1 MTSDLIKWIQSFHSD
16 WLDQFF
22 ILVTMLGEEY
32 FYIAILGLIYWNIN
46 KQTARFLVLILALSA
61 TFNGAIKEIVGYSRP
76 IGEEGIRSIYTDTA
90 EGTSFPSG
98 HTQNATAFF
107 GSAGLVAKSP
117 LLWIVF
123 LTLIFLVAISRLY
136 LGVHWPLDVVAG
148 IGFGVL
154 SIAAGKFIYDKCE
167 REGEFWPYFV
177 ILVLAV
183 VSVFFL
189 DSSAYIKA
197 VALLIGYL
205 VGYFFEENF
214 LQFDVRAPLLT
225 QIIKYTIGLAITG
238 AIFLGLKMV
247 LPTGVYWDGLRY
259 FLTIFFVMFGAPAVF
274 MVMKLSRHRI
284 F

>member
-1 MTSDLIKWIQSFHSD
+1 MTSDMIIWIQSFHSD

-32 FYIAILGLIYWNIN
+32 FYIAILSLIYWNIN

-61 TFNGAIKEIVGYSRP
+61 TVNGAIKEIVGYSRP

-90 EGTSFPSG
+90 VGTSFPSG

-107 GSAGLVAKSP
+107 GSAGLAAKNP
-117 LLWIVF
+117 VLWVIF
-123 LTLIFLVAISRLY
+123 SILILLVAISRLY
-136 LGVHWPLDVVAG
+136 LGVHWPLDVIAG
-148 IGFGVL
+148 IVFGVL
-154 SIAAGKFIYDKCE
+154 SIIAGKFIYNKCE

-177 ILVLAV
+177 IFTLAV
-183 VSVFFL
+183 VSVFIL

-225 QIIKYTIGLAITG
+225 QIIKYIIGLAITG
-238 AIFLGLKMV
+238 VIFLGLKMI

-259 FLTIFFVMFGAPAVF
+259 FLAIFFVMYGAPALF

>member
-16 WLDQFF
+16 TLDQFF

-32 FYIAILGLIYWNIN
+32 FYIAILSMIYWNIN

-61 TFNGAIKEIVGYSRP
+61 TVNGAIKEVVGHSRP
-76 IGEEGIRSIYTDTA
+76 IGEVGIRSKYTDTA
-90 EGTSFPSG
+90 EGASFPSG

-107 GSAGLVAKSP
+107 GAAGLAAKNP
-117 LLWIVF
+117 LLWIGF
-123 LTLIFLVAISRLY
+123 SILIVLVAISRLY
-136 LGVHWPLDVVAG
+136 LGVHWPLDVIAG
-148 IGFGVL
+148 IGFGIL
-154 SIAAGKFIYDKCE
+154 SIVVGKFIYEKSE
-167 REGEFWPYFV
+167 KKGEYLPYFV

-189 DSSAYIKA
+189 TSSAYIKA
-197 VALLIGYL
+197 VALLLGYL

-214 LQFDVRAPLLT
+214 LQFDVRAPLVT
-225 QIIKYTIGLAITG
+225 QIMKYLIGLAVTG

-259 FLTIFFVMFGAPAVF
+259 FLTIFFVMFGAPALF